1 MKYLHIHC
9 CIYRNEKATAFI
21 WVVLCFQNELKSA
34 VKTML
39 KRFGTQR
46 YIANLGHGVHK
57 DVNPDNV
64 GLFVDAV
71 HMYSEEMN
79 ATS

>member
-1 MKYLHIHC
+1 M
-9 CIYRNEKATAFI
+9 
-21 WVVLCFQNELKSA
+21 
-34 VKTML
+34 KTML
-39 KRFGTQR
+39 KRFGTQK

-57 DVNPDNV
+57 DVEPDNV

-71 HMYSEEMN
+71 HMFSEEMN